1 MKIRDIPLKKAKK
14 EILAYFE
21 NFKEAFPSDAT
32 NALRI
37 DLETTHKI
45 TRELIKEKRL
55 EVVD

>member
-37 DLETTHKI
+37 DLEMTQPM
-45 TRELIKEKRL
+45 L
-55 EVVD
+55 